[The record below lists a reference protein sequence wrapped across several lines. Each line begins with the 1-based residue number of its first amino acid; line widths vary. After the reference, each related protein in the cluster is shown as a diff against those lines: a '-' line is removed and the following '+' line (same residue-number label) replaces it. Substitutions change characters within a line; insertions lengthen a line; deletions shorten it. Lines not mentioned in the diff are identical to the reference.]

1 MNREKARARWRRFRQ
16 RHPEKRRE
24 FETHRRRDPA
34 ERAAD
39 ALGRKIRHILKGTF
53 PSDISALG
61 YDGDELRRHVESQFL
76 PGMSWANYGE
86 WHIDHIKPRS
96 TFRLPNEIF
105 KCFALSNL
113 RPLWAIDNISQ
124 RHRK

>member
-1 MNREKARARWRRFRQ
+1 M
-16 RHPEKRRE
+16 HSV
-24 FETHRRRDPA
+24 
-34 ERAAD
+34 
-39 ALGRKIRHILKGTF
+39 GKIRHILKGTF

-96 TFRLPNEIF
+96 TFRLPDEMF